1 MQAAVIRT
9 LGTEPVVGEYPDPP
23 ADGRVVEVVAAALN
37 PVDVVIAAGQLPFRQ
52 AQPPFVA
59 GYEGVARLGDGSH
72 RYFTAPGMPY
82 GSLAELVP
90 LAGADTV
97 AVPAGLDPVTA
108 AALGWSA
115 IAAWLSLAGTGR
127 LMAGESVL
135 VLGAGG
141 QVGGIAVQAA
151 RLLGASRVV
160 AVVPDDA
167 GRQGALD
174 RGADAAVSSAEAGS
188 LAERLR
194 EAAPDGVD
202 LILDPVWGP
211 VIGPA
216 IEIARRGARV
226 VQVGNSGGALA
237 TLSAP
242 VFRGRMVT
250 FLPHANFLFAAGERA
265 AAYERLTA
273 HAAAGE
279 VSVNVE
285 RVALADTASAWK
297 RLTAGGSSRKLV
309 ITPQSAMTA

>member
-1 MQAAVIRT
+1 MQAAVIHT
-9 LGTEPVVGEYPDPP
+9 LGTGPVVGEYPDPP
-23 ADGRVVEVVAAALN
+23 ADQRVAEVVAAALN
-37 PVDVVIAAGQLPFRQ
+37 PVDVVIAGGKFPFRQ
-52 AQPPFVA
+52 AQSPFVA

-72 RYFTAPGMPY
+72 RYFSDPELPY

-97 AVPAGLDPVTA
+97 AVPAGLDPATA
-108 AALGWSA
+108 VALGGSG
-115 IAAWLSLAGTGR
+115 IAAWLSLAQTGR
-127 LMAGESVL
+127 LRAGESVL
-135 VLGAGG
+135 ILGAGG

-151 RLLGASRVV
+151 RLLGAARVV
-160 AVVPDDA
+160 AVVRDDA
-167 GRQGALD
+167 GRQRALD
-174 RGADAAVSSAEAGS
+174 RGADVAVSSAEAGS
-188 LAERLR
+188 LVERLR

-202 LILDPVWGP
+202 LILDAVWGP

-237 TLSAP
+237 TLPAP
-242 VFRGRMVT
+242 VLRGRMVT
-250 FLPHANFLFAAGERA
+250 FLPHATPLFTAGERA

-279 VSVNVE
+279 VSVNAE

-309 ITPQSAMTA
+309 ITPQPAE